1 MAVDAGSVPA
11 PAQAKERGAARHPW
25 LGVLSMAARTPRGA
39 VGLTLASLI
48 VLVAIIGPLVSPG
61 SPDALA
67 TVTFAKPSGQ
77 FPLGSDFLGRDVLSR
92 VLNGGWELL
101 LMAAAAT
108 AFGIIVGTAAGVSAA
123 YRRGRA
129 DGFIMRTVDVILA
142 FPQLVFALLLVS
154 ILGPARWLLVLAVG
168 ISHVPQVA
176 RVMRAAALDVSERD
190 FVKAVEITGVR
201 QSRLMAGE
209 ILPNLL
215 TPLMV
220 EAGLRLTYSIVI
232 MTGLS
237 FIGFGLQP
245 PAPNWGYM
253 INENRIILTT
263 NPWAVVAP
271 AILIA
276 VLTVGLNTFT
286 DAIAR
291 VALGIE
297 GGEVV
302 YILPGHRTQEQP
314 LRFQQGHVS
323 FSFQAGMSFDL
334 R

>member
-1 MAVDAGSVPA
+1 MTAPPPA
-11 PAQAKERGAARHPW
+11 RGAPPARAAAAPRVRRREW
-25 LGVLSMAARTPRGA
+25 LHILASAARTPRGMAGA
-39 VGLTLASLI
+39 VLALI
-48 VLVAIIGPLVSPG
+48 VVLLAAIGPFVTPHPPLAFVTVPG
-61 SPDALA
+61 AG
-67 TVTFAKPSGQ
+67 PSSG
-77 FPLGSDFLGRDVLSR
+77 FTLGSDILGRDVLSR
-92 VLNGGWELL
+92 VLDGGWQLL
-101 LMAAAAT
+101 LMAAAAMLI
-108 AFGIIVGTAAGVSAA
+108 GVGLGAAAGIAA
-123 YRRGRA
+123 AQLRGWR
-129 DGFIMRTVDVILA
+129 DGLLMRTVDVVLA

-168 ISHVPQVA
+168 FSHVPQVA
-176 RVMRAAALDVSERD
+176 RVIRAAALDVSERD

-297 GGEVV
+297 RGEKL
-302 YILPGHRTQEQP
+302 IAEAEA
-314 LRFQQGHVS
+314 
-323 FSFQAGMSFDL
+323 AGAGTVTEIPA
-334 R
+334 

>member
-1 MAVDAGSVPA
+1 VTTPA
-11 PAQAKERGAARHPW
+11 PPREATTAPRVRRREW
-25 LGVLSMAARTPRGA
+25 LHILTGAARTPRGMAGSGLVLLVVLLA
-39 VGLTLASLI
+39 VT
-48 VLVAIIGPLVSPG
+48 GPFFAAYPPLQFVTTPG
-61 SPDALA
+61 AP
-67 TVTFAKPSGQ
+67 PSSK
-77 FPLGSDFLGRDVLSR
+77 FPLGSDILGRDVLSR
-92 VLNGGWELL
+92 VLDGGWQLL
-101 LMAAAAT
+101 LMATAAMLI
-108 AFGIIVGTAAGVSAA
+108 GIVLGTAAGIAA
-123 YRRGRA
+123 AQLRGWR
-129 DGFIMRTVDVILA
+129 DGVIMRTVDVILA

-154 ILGPARWLLVLAVG
+154 ILGPTRWLLVVAVG
-168 ISHVPQVA
+168 LSHAPQVA
-176 RVMRAAALDVSERD
+176 RVIRAAALDVSERD

-201 QSRLMAGE
+201 QSKVMSGE

-297 GGEVV
+297 RAEKL
-302 YILPGHRTQEQP
+302 IAEA
-314 LRFQQGHVS
+314 
-323 FSFQAGMSFDL
+323 AGTGSVAEIPA
-334 R
+334 

>member
-1 MAVDAGSVPA
+1 MTAAP
-11 PAQAKERGAARHPW
+11 PAQATPGPRGPRVRRREWLHVLAA
-25 LGVLSMAARTPRGA
+25 AARTPRGM
-39 VGLTLASLI
+39 VGAGLALLV
-48 VLVAIIGPLVSPG
+48 VLVAVIGPFVAPYSSLAFVTVPG
-61 SPDALA
+61 SG
-67 TVTFAKPSGQ
+67 PSSK
-77 FPLGSDFLGRDVLSR
+77 FPLGSDILGRDVLSR
-92 VLNGGWELL
+92 VLDGGWQLL
-101 LMAAAAT
+101 LMAAAAMLIGVT
-108 AFGIIVGTAAGVSAA
+108 LGTAAGIAA
-123 YRRGRA
+123 AQLRGWR
-129 DGFIMRTVDVILA
+129 DGLIMRTVDVVLA

-154 ILGPARWLLVLAVG
+154 ILGPARWLLVIAVG
-168 ISHVPQVA
+168 FSHVPQVA
-176 RVMRAAALDVSERD
+176 RVIRAAALDVSERD

-201 QSRLMAGE
+201 QSRLMTGE

-297 GGEVV
+297 RGEKL
-302 YILPGHRTQEQP
+302 IAETAAAGA
-314 LRFQQGHVS
+314 VS
-323 FSFQAGMSFDL
+323 DL
-334 R
+334 GIPA

>member
-1 MAVDAGSVPA
+1 VTAPA
-11 PAQAKERGAARHPW
+11 PPPDAPAAPRVRRREW
-25 LGVLSMAARTPRGA
+25 LHILTGAARTPRGMAGSGLVLLVVLLA
-39 VGLTLASLI
+39 VT
-48 VLVAIIGPLVSPG
+48 GPFFAAYPPLQFVTTPG
-61 SPDALA
+61 AP
-67 TVTFAKPSGQ
+67 PSSK
-77 FPLGSDFLGRDVLSR
+77 FPLGGDILGRDVLSR
-92 VLNGGWELL
+92 VLDGGWQLL
-101 LMAAAAT
+101 LMATAAM
-108 AFGIIVGTAAGVSAA
+108 GIGIVLGTAAGIAA
-123 YRRGRA
+123 AQLRGWR
-129 DGFIMRTVDVILA
+129 DGVIMRTVDVILA

-154 ILGPARWLLVLAVG
+154 ILGPTRWLLVVAVG
-168 ISHVPQVA
+168 LSHAPQVA
-176 RVMRAAALDVSERD
+176 RVIRAAALDVSERD

-201 QSRLMAGE
+201 QSKVMSGE

-276 VLTVGLNTFT
+276 VLAVGLNTFT

-297 GGEVV
+297 RAEKL
-302 YILPGHRTQEQP
+302 IAEA
-314 LRFQQGHVS
+314 
-323 FSFQAGMSFDL
+323 AGTGSVAEIPA
-334 R
+334 

>member
-1 MAVDAGSVPA
+1 VTAPPPPGGAQPARA
-11 PAQAKERGAARHPW
+11 PAAPRVRRREW
-25 LGVLSMAARTPRGA
+25 LHILAGAARTPRGMA
-39 VGLTLASLI
+39 GAALALI
-48 VLVAIIGPLVSPG
+48 VVLLAVIGPFVAPHPPL
-61 SPDALA
+61 AFA
-67 TVTFAKPSGQ
+67 TVPGAGPSSG
-77 FPLGSDFLGRDVLSR
+77 FPLGSDILGRDVLSR
-92 VLNGGWELL
+92 VLDGGWQLL
-101 LMAAAAT
+101 LMAAAAMLI
-108 AFGIIVGTAAGVSAA
+108 GVGLGAAAGIAA
-123 YRRGRA
+123 AQLRGWR
-129 DGFIMRTVDVILA
+129 DGLIMRTVDVVLA

-154 ILGPARWLLVLAVG
+154 ILGPARWLLVVAVG
-168 ISHVPQVA
+168 FSHVPQVA
-176 RVMRAAALDVSERD
+176 RVIRAAALDVSERD

-201 QSRLMAGE
+201 QSRLMVGE

-297 GGEVV
+297 RGEKL
-302 YILPGHRTQEQP
+302 IAEAEA
-314 LRFQQGHVS
+314 
-323 FSFQAGMSFDL
+323 AGAGTVTEIPA
-334 R
+334 

>member
-1 MAVDAGSVPA
+1 VTAPPPAGGAPPA
-11 PAQAKERGAARHPW
+11 RAAAAPRVRRREW
-25 LGVLSMAARTPRGA
+25 LHILARAARTPRGMAGA
-39 VGLTLASLI
+39 VLALI
-48 VLVAIIGPLVSPG
+48 VVLLAAIGPFVTPHPPLAFVTVPGAGPG
-61 SPDALA
+61 S
-67 TVTFAKPSGQ
+67 G
-77 FPLGSDFLGRDVLSR
+77 FPLGSDILGRDVLSR
-92 VLNGGWELL
+92 VLDGGWQLL
-101 LMAAAAT
+101 LMAAAAMLI
-108 AFGIIVGTAAGVSAA
+108 GVGLGAAAGIAA
-123 YRRGRA
+123 AQLRGWR
-129 DGFIMRTVDVILA
+129 DGLIMRTVDVVLA

-168 ISHVPQVA
+168 FSHVPQVA
-176 RVMRAAALDVSERD
+176 RVIRAAALDVSERD

-297 GGEVV
+297 RGEKL
-302 YILPGHRTQEQP
+302 IAEAEA
-314 LRFQQGHVS
+314 
-323 FSFQAGMSFDL
+323 AGAGTVTEIPA
-334 R
+334 

>member
-1 MAVDAGSVPA
+1 MVGAG
-11 PAQAKERGAARHPW
+11 
-25 LGVLSMAARTPRGA
+25 
-39 VGLTLASLI
+39 LALLV
-48 VLVAIIGPLVSPG
+48 VLVAVIGPFVAPYSSLAFVTVPG
-61 SPDALA
+61 SG
-67 TVTFAKPSGQ
+67 PSSK
-77 FPLGSDFLGRDVLSR
+77 FPLGSDILGRDVLSR
-92 VLNGGWELL
+92 VLDGGWQLL
-101 LMAAAAT
+101 LMAAAAMLIGV
-108 AFGIIVGTAAGVSAA
+108 ALGTAAGIAA
-123 YRRGRA
+123 AQLRGWR
-129 DGFIMRTVDVILA
+129 DGLIMRTVDVILA

-154 ILGPARWLLVLAVG
+154 ILGPARWLLVIAVG
-168 ISHVPQVA
+168 FSHVPQVA
-176 RVMRAAALDVSERD
+176 RVIRAAALDVSERD

-201 QSRLMAGE
+201 QSRLMSGE

-297 GGEVV
+297 RGEKLIAEAAATRAVTD
-302 YILPGHRTQEQP
+302 IGIP
-314 LRFQQGHVS
+314 
-323 FSFQAGMSFDL
+323 A
-334 R
+334 

>member
-1 MAVDAGSVPA
+1 VTAAP
-11 PAQAKERGAARHPW
+11 PAQRTAGPRVRRREW
-25 LGVLSMAARTPRGA
+25 LHVLTAAARTPRGM
-39 VGLTLASLI
+39 VGAGLALLV
-48 VLVAIIGPLVSPG
+48 VLVAVIGPFVAPYSP
-61 SPDALA
+61 LA
-67 TVTFAKPSGQ
+67 FVTVPGAGPSSRD
-77 FPLGSDFLGRDVLSR
+77 PLGSDILGRDVLSR
-92 VLNGGWELL
+92 VLDGGWQLL
-101 LMAAAAT
+101 LMAAAAMLI
-108 AFGIIVGTAAGVSAA
+108 GVILGTAAGIAA
-123 YRRGRA
+123 AQLRGWR
-129 DGFIMRTVDVILA
+129 DGLIMRTVDVILA

-154 ILGPARWLLVLAVG
+154 ILGPARWLLVIAVG
-168 ISHVPQVA
+168 FSHVPQVA
-176 RVMRAAALDVSERD
+176 RVIRAAALDVSERD

-201 QSRLMAGE
+201 QSRLMSGE

-263 NPWAVVAP
+263 NPWAVVVP

-297 GGEVV
+297 RGEKLIAEAAATGAVTD
-302 YILPGHRTQEQP
+302 IGIP
-314 LRFQQGHVS
+314 
-323 FSFQAGMSFDL
+323 A
-334 R
+334 

>member
-1 MAVDAGSVPA
+1 VTTPPASVASAAPRVRRREWLHILAGAV
-11 PAQAKERGAARHPW
+11 
-25 LGVLSMAARTPRGA
+25 RTPRGMVGA
-39 VGLTLASLI
+39 GLTLLVVLI
-48 VLVAIIGPLVSPG
+48 TVIGPFVAPRSPL
-61 SPDALA
+61 PFV
-67 TVTFAKPSGQ
+67 TVPGAPPSSK
-77 FPLGSDFLGRDVLSR
+77 FPLGGDTLGRDVLSR
-92 VLNGGWELL
+92 VLDGGWQLL

-108 AFGIIVGTAAGVSAA
+108 LIGIALGTAAGIAA
-123 YRRGRA
+123 AQLRGWR
-129 DGFIMRTVDVILA
+129 DGLIMRTVDIILA

-154 ILGPARWLLVLAVG
+154 ILGPAKWLLVLAVG
-168 ISHVPQVA
+168 LSHAPQVA
-176 RVMRAAALDVSERD
+176 RVIRAAALDISERD

-201 QSRLMAGE
+201 QSRLMSGE
-209 ILPNLL
+209 ILPNLI

-253 INENRIILTT
+253 INENRTILTT

-276 VLTVGLNTFT
+276 ILTVGLNTFT

-291 VALGIE
+291 VTLGIE
-297 GGEVV
+297 RSEKL
-302 YILPGHRTQEQP
+302 IAE
-314 LRFQQGHVS
+314 S
-323 FSFQAGMSFDL
+323 AGTGAVTEITT
-334 R
+334 

>member
-1 MAVDAGSVPA
+1 MTTPGTAA
-11 PAQAKERGAARHPW
+11 GAAAAPRVRRREW
-25 LGVLSMAARTPRGA
+25 LHILAGAARTPRGM
-39 VGLTLASLI
+39 VGAILTLLVVLI
-48 VLVAIIGPLVSPG
+48 TVIGPFVAPRSPLTFVTVPG
-61 SPDALA
+61 SA
-67 TVTFAKPSGQ
+67 PSSK
-77 FPLGSDFLGRDVLSR
+77 FPLGGDDLGRDVLAR
-92 VLNGGWELL
+92 VLDGGWQLL
-101 LMAAAAT
+101 LMAAAAMLIGV
-108 AFGIIVGTAAGVSAA
+108 ALGTAAGIAA
-123 YRRGRA
+123 AQLRGWR
-129 DGFIMRTVDVILA
+129 DGLIMRTVDIILA

-168 ISHVPQVA
+168 LSHAPQVA
-176 RVMRAAALDVSERD
+176 RVIRAAALDVSERD

-201 QSRLMAGE
+201 QSRLMSGE
-209 ILPNLL
+209 ILPNLI

-276 VLTVGLNTFT
+276 ILTVGLNTFT

-297 GGEVV
+297 RGEKL
-302 YILPGHRTQEQP
+302 IAE
-314 LRFQQGHVS
+314 S
-323 FSFQAGMSFDL
+323 AGTGTVTEIPA
-334 R
+334 

>member
-1 MAVDAGSVPA
+1 VTAAP
-11 PAQAKERGAARHPW
+11 PAQATPGPRGPRVRRREWLHVLAA
-25 LGVLSMAARTPRGA
+25 AARTPRGM
-39 VGLTLASLI
+39 VGAGLALLV
-48 VLVAIIGPLVSPG
+48 VLVAVIGPFVAPYSSLAFVTVPG
-61 SPDALA
+61 SG
-67 TVTFAKPSGQ
+67 PSSK
-77 FPLGSDFLGRDVLSR
+77 FPLGSDILGRDVLSR
-92 VLNGGWELL
+92 VLDGGWQLL
-101 LMAAAAT
+101 LMAAAAMLIGVT
-108 AFGIIVGTAAGVSAA
+108 LGTAAGIAA
-123 YRRGRA
+123 AQLRGWR
-129 DGFIMRTVDVILA
+129 DGLIMRTVDVVLA

-154 ILGPARWLLVLAVG
+154 ILGPARWLLVIAVG
-168 ISHVPQVA
+168 FSHVPQVA
-176 RVMRAAALDVSERD
+176 RVIRAAALDVSERD

-201 QSRLMAGE
+201 QSRLMTGE

-297 GGEVV
+297 RGEKL
-302 YILPGHRTQEQP
+302 IAETAAAGA
-314 LRFQQGHVS
+314 VS
-323 FSFQAGMSFDL
+323 DL
-334 R
+334 GIPA

>member
-1 MAVDAGSVPA
+1 MTAAR
-11 PAQAKERGAARHPW
+11 PAQRTAGPQGPRVRRREW
-25 LGVLSMAARTPRGA
+25 LHVLAGAARTPRGM
-39 VGLTLASLI
+39 VGSGLALLV
-48 VLVAIIGPLVSPG
+48 VLVAVIGPFVAPYSSLAFVTVPG
-61 SPDALA
+61 SG
-67 TVTFAKPSGQ
+67 PSSE
-77 FPLGSDFLGRDVLSR
+77 FPLGADILGRDVLSR
-92 VLNGGWELL
+92 VLDGGWQLL
-101 LMAAAAT
+101 LMAAAAMLIGV
-108 AFGIIVGTAAGVSAA
+108 ALGTAAGIAA
-123 YRRGRA
+123 AQLRGWR
-129 DGFIMRTVDVILA
+129 DGLIMRTVDVILA

-154 ILGPARWLLVLAVG
+154 ILGPARWLLVIAVG
-168 ISHVPQVA
+168 FSHVPQVA
-176 RVMRAAALDVSERD
+176 RVIRAAALDVSERD

-201 QSRLMAGE
+201 QSRLMSGE

-263 NPWAVVAP
+263 NPWAVVTP

-297 GGEVV
+297 RGEKL
-302 YILPGHRTQEQP
+302 IAEAAATGA
-314 LRFQQGHVS
+314 VS
-323 FSFQAGMSFDL
+323 DIGIPA
-334 R
+334 

>member
-1 MAVDAGSVPA
+1 VTATA
-11 PAQAKERGAARHPW
+11 PAQAMAGPRVRRREWLHVLAA
-25 LGVLSMAARTPRGA
+25 AARTPRGKA
-39 VGLTLASLI
+39 GAGLALLV
-48 VLVAIIGPLVSPG
+48 VLVAGIGPFVAPRSSLAFVTVPG
-61 SPDALA
+61 SA
-67 TVTFAKPSGQ
+67 PSSK
-77 FPLGSDFLGRDVLSR
+77 FPLGSDILGRDVLSR
-92 VLNGGWELL
+92 VLDGGWQLL
-101 LMAAAAT
+101 LMAAAAMLI
-108 AFGIIVGTAAGVSAA
+108 GVILGTAAGIAA
-123 YRRGRA
+123 AQLRGWR
-129 DGFIMRTVDVILA
+129 DGLIMRTVDVVLA

-168 ISHVPQVA
+168 LSHVPQVA
-176 RVMRAAALDVSERD
+176 RVIRAAALDVSERD

-201 QSRLMAGE
+201 QSRLMSGE

-245 PAPNWGYM
+245 PTPNWGYM

-297 GGEVV
+297 RGEKLIAETAATGAVTD
-302 YILPGHRTQEQP
+302 IEIP
-314 LRFQQGHVS
+314 
-323 FSFQAGMSFDL
+323 A
-334 R
+334 

>member
-1 MAVDAGSVPA
+1 
-11 PAQAKERGAARHPW
+11 
-25 LGVLSMAARTPRGA
+25 
-39 VGLTLASLI
+39 
-48 VLVAIIGPLVSPG
+48 
-61 SPDALA
+61 
-67 TVTFAKPSGQ
+67 
-77 FPLGSDFLGRDVLSR
+77 
-92 VLNGGWELL
+92 
-101 LMAAAAT
+101 
-108 AFGIIVGTAAGVSAA
+108 
-123 YRRGRA
+123 
-129 DGFIMRTVDVILA
+129 
-142 FPQLVFALLLVS
+142 
-154 ILGPARWLLVLAVG
+154 
-168 ISHVPQVA
+168 
-176 RVMRAAALDVSERD
+176 VSERD

-201 QSRLMAGE
+201 QSRLMSGE

-297 GGEVV
+297 RGEKLIAEVAATRAV
-302 YILPGHRTQEQP
+302 TDIGIP
-314 LRFQQGHVS
+314 
-323 FSFQAGMSFDL
+323 A
-334 R
+334 

>member
-1 MAVDAGSVPA
+1 VTAAP
-11 PAQAKERGAARHPW
+11 PAQRTAGPRVRRREW
-25 LGVLSMAARTPRGA
+25 LHVLTAAARTPRGM
-39 VGLTLASLI
+39 VGAGLALLV
-48 VLVAIIGPLVSPG
+48 VLVAVIGPFVAHYPPLAFVTVPG
-61 SPDALA
+61 SG
-67 TVTFAKPSGQ
+67 PSSK
-77 FPLGSDFLGRDVLSR
+77 FPLGGDILGRDVLSR
-92 VLNGGWELL
+92 VLDGGWQLL
-101 LMAAAAT
+101 LMAAAAMLI
-108 AFGIIVGTAAGVSAA
+108 GVVLGTAAGIAA
-123 YRRGRA
+123 AQLRGWR
-129 DGFIMRTVDVILA
+129 DGLIMRTVDVILA

-154 ILGPARWLLVLAVG
+154 ILGPARWLLVIAVG
-168 ISHVPQVA
+168 FSHVPQVA
-176 RVMRAAALDVSERD
+176 RVIRAAALDVSERD

-201 QSRLMAGE
+201 QSRLMSGE

-297 GGEVV
+297 RGEKLIAEATATGAVTD
-302 YILPGHRTQEQP
+302 IGIP
-314 LRFQQGHVS
+314 
-323 FSFQAGMSFDL
+323 A
-334 R
+334 

>member
-1 MAVDAGSVPA
+1 MTAPRVRRREWLHILAG
-11 PAQAKERGAARHPW
+11 
-25 LGVLSMAARTPRGA
+25 AARTPRGMA
-39 VGLTLASLI
+39 GSGL
-48 VLVAIIGPLVSPG
+48 VLVVVLIAAIGPFLSPH
-61 SPDALA
+61 PPLQF
-67 TVTFAKPSGQ
+67 VTTPGAPPTSK
-77 FPLGSDFLGRDVLSR
+77 FPLGADILGRDVLSR
-92 VLNGGWELL
+92 VLDGGWQLL
-101 LMAAAAT
+101 LMATAAT
-108 AFGIIVGTAAGVSAA
+108 GIGVVLGTAAGIAA
-123 YRRGRA
+123 AQLRGWR
-129 DGFIMRTVDVILA
+129 DGVIMRTVDVILA

-154 ILGPARWLLVLAVG
+154 ILGPARWLLVVAVG

-176 RVMRAAALDVSERD
+176 RVIRAAALDVSERD

-201 QSRLMAGE
+201 QSKLMSGE

-215 TPLMV
+215 TPLTV

-297 GGEVV
+297 RAEMV
-302 YILPGHRTQEQP
+302 IAEAA
-314 LRFQQGHVS
+314 
-323 FSFQAGMSFDL
+323 AGSVTEIPA
-334 R
+334 

>member
-1 MAVDAGSVPA
+1 VTAPPPA
-11 PAQAKERGAARHPW
+11 RAAAAPRVRRREW
-25 LGVLSMAARTPRGA
+25 LHILVRAARTPRGMAGA
-39 VGLTLASLI
+39 VLALI
-48 VLVAIIGPLVSPG
+48 VVLLAAIGPFVTPHPPLAFVTVPGAGPG
-61 SPDALA
+61 S
-67 TVTFAKPSGQ
+67 G
-77 FPLGSDFLGRDVLSR
+77 FPLGSDILGRDVLSR
-92 VLNGGWELL
+92 VLDGGWQLL
-101 LMAAAAT
+101 LMAAAAMLI
-108 AFGIIVGTAAGVSAA
+108 GVGLGAAAGIAA
-123 YRRGRA
+123 AQLRGWR
-129 DGFIMRTVDVILA
+129 DGLIMRTVDVVLA

-168 ISHVPQVA
+168 FSHVPQVA
-176 RVMRAAALDVSERD
+176 RVIRAAALDVSERD

-297 GGEVV
+297 RGEKL
-302 YILPGHRTQEQP
+302 IAEAEA
-314 LRFQQGHVS
+314 
-323 FSFQAGMSFDL
+323 AGAGTVTEITA
-334 R
+334 

>member
-1 MAVDAGSVPA
+1 VTTAP
-11 PAQAKERGAARHPW
+11 PAQRTAGPRGPRVRRREW
-25 LGVLSMAARTPRGA
+25 LHVLTAAARTPRGM
-39 VGLTLASLI
+39 VGAGLALLV
-48 VLVAIIGPLVSPG
+48 VLVAVIGPFVAPYSSLAFVTVPG
-61 SPDALA
+61 SG
-67 TVTFAKPSGQ
+67 PSSK
-77 FPLGSDFLGRDVLSR
+77 FPLGSDILGRDVLSR
-92 VLNGGWELL
+92 VLDGGWQLL
-101 LMAAAAT
+101 LMAAAAMLIGVT
-108 AFGIIVGTAAGVSAA
+108 LGTAAGIAA
-123 YRRGRA
+123 AQLRGWR
-129 DGFIMRTVDVILA
+129 DGLIMRTVDVILA

-154 ILGPARWLLVLAVG
+154 ILGPARWLLVIAVG
-168 ISHVPQVA
+168 FSHVPQVA
-176 RVMRAAALDVSERD
+176 RVIRAAALDVSERD

-201 QSRLMAGE
+201 QSRLMTGE

-297 GGEVV
+297 RGEKL
-302 YILPGHRTQEQP
+302 IAETAATGA
-314 LRFQQGHVS
+314 VS
-323 FSFQAGMSFDL
+323 DIGIPA
-334 R
+334 

>member
-1 MAVDAGSVPA
+1 VTA
-11 PAQAKERGAARHPW
+11 PHDPPPQATAAPRIRRREW
-25 LGVLSMAARTPRGA
+25 LHVLTSALRTPRGM
-39 VGLTLASLI
+39 VGASLALFVI
-48 VLVAIIGPLVSPG
+48 LVAAIGPFVAQYSPLAFVTVPG
-61 SPDALA
+61 SAPS
-67 TVTFAKPSGQ
+67 AK
-77 FPLGSDFLGRDVLSR
+77 FPLGGDILGRDVLSR
-92 VLNGGWELL
+92 VLNGGWQLL
-101 LMAAAAT
+101 LMAAAAMLI
-108 AFGIIVGTAAGVSAA
+108 GVVVGTAAGIAA
-123 YRRGRA
+123 AQLRGWR
-129 DGFIMRTVDVILA
+129 DGVIMRTMDVILA

-154 ILGPARWLLVLAVG
+154 ILGPARWLLVVAVG

-176 RVMRAAALDVSERD
+176 RVIRAAALDVSERD

-201 QSRLMAGE
+201 QSRVMSGE
-209 ILPNLL
+209 ILPNLI

-263 NPWAVVAP
+263 NPWAVIAP

-276 VLTVGLNTFT
+276 LLTVGLNTFT

-291 VALGIE
+291 VTLGIE
-297 GGEVV
+297 RAEKV
-302 YILPGHRTQEQP
+302 IAEA
-314 LRFQQGHVS
+314 
-323 FSFQAGMSFDL
+323 AGTGIVTEIPA
-334 R
+334 

>member
-1 MAVDAGSVPA
+1 VTAPA
-11 PAQAKERGAARHPW
+11 PPPDATTAPRVRRREW
-25 LGVLSMAARTPRGA
+25 LHILTGAARTPRGMA
-39 VGLTLASLI
+39 GS
-48 VLVAIIGPLVSPG
+48 VLVLLVVLLAVIGPFFAAYPPLQFVTTPG
-61 SPDALA
+61 AP
-67 TVTFAKPSGQ
+67 PSSK
-77 FPLGSDFLGRDVLSR
+77 FPLGSDILGRDVLSR
-92 VLNGGWELL
+92 VLDGGWQLL
-101 LMAAAAT
+101 LMATAAMLI
-108 AFGIIVGTAAGVSAA
+108 GIVLGTAAGIAA
-123 YRRGRA
+123 AQLRGWR
-129 DGFIMRTVDVILA
+129 DGVIMRTVDVILA

-154 ILGPARWLLVLAVG
+154 ILGPTRWLLVVAVG
-168 ISHVPQVA
+168 LSHAPQVA
-176 RVMRAAALDVSERD
+176 RVIRAAALDVSERD

-201 QSRLMAGE
+201 QSKVMSGE

-297 GGEVV
+297 RAEKLIAEASGTGSVAE
-302 YILPGHRTQEQP
+302 IP
-314 LRFQQGHVS
+314 
-323 FSFQAGMSFDL
+323 A
-334 R
+334 

>member
-1 MAVDAGSVPA
+1 MTTPA
-11 PAQAKERGAARHPW
+11 PAPPPEATTAPRVRRREW
-25 LGVLSMAARTPRGA
+25 LHILTGAARTPRGMAGSGLVLLVVLLA
-39 VGLTLASLI
+39 V
-48 VLVAIIGPLVSPG
+48 IGPFFAAYSP
-61 SPDALA
+61 LQF
-67 TVTFAKPSGQ
+67 VTAPGAPPSSK
-77 FPLGSDFLGRDVLSR
+77 FPLGSDILGRDVLSR
-92 VLNGGWELL
+92 VLDGGWQLL
-101 LMAAAAT
+101 LMATAAMLI
-108 AFGIIVGTAAGVSAA
+108 GIVLGTAAGIAA
-123 YRRGRA
+123 AQLRGWR
-129 DGFIMRTVDVILA
+129 DGVIMRAVDVILA

-154 ILGPARWLLVLAVG
+154 ILGPTRWLLVVAVG
-168 ISHVPQVA
+168 LSHAPQVA
-176 RVMRAAALDVSERD
+176 RVIRAAALDVSERD

-201 QSRLMAGE
+201 QAKVMSGE

-253 INENRIILTT
+253 INENRGILTT

-297 GGEVV
+297 RAEKL
-302 YILPGHRTQEQP
+302 IAEA
-314 LRFQQGHVS
+314 
-323 FSFQAGMSFDL
+323 AGTGSVAEIPA
-334 R
+334 